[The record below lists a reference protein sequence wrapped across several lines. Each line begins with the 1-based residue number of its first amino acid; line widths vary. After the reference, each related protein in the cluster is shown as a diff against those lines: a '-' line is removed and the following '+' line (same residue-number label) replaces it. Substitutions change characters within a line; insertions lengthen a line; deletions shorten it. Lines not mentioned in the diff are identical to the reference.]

1 MLLKIFMQRMQRKQS
16 IIIMTLVLLTLINI
30 FDDEYTDNLMFLIL
44 KNLQM
49 KYKDPQNNQ

>member
-1 MLLKIFMQRMQRKQS
+1 MLLKIFVQRMQRKQN
-16 IIIMTLVLLTLINI
+16 IIIMTLVLLILINI

>member
-1 MLLKIFMQRMQRKQS
+1 MLLKIFVQRMQRKQN

>member
-1 MLLKIFMQRMQRKQS
+1 MQRMQRKQS